1 MIVINDILNTI
12 TDNINSI
19 LDITNSIE
27 DIMNCKPFN
36 DIMKSISDIINSILD
51 ILNWIYDII
60 KCCHLANVF
69 GIFLSNNSQIILWY
83 HEFTIKK
90 GNGSPYGEGVF
101 YFKLMNK
108 TSWQEHFG
116 KYRVLWSLHYARIRH
131 WNWFGFS
138 IKNVL
143 LCSS

>member
-51 ILNWIYDII
+51 ILNLIYDII

-69 GIFLSNNSQIILWY
+69 GIFLSHNSQIKLPRKAM
-83 HEFTIKK
+83 TAR
-90 GNGSPYGEGVF
+90 GSEGIPH
-101 YFKLMNK
+101 L
-108 TSWQEHFG
+108 
-116 KYRVLWSLHYARIRH
+116 
-131 WNWFGFS
+131 S
-138 IKNVL
+138 IYCL
-143 LCSS
+143 STAPPIMIS